1 MLLSICIP
9 TYNRAEYLREA
20 LENITSDPA
29 FDDRVEVVISDN
41 ASPDHTR
48 EVGEEFADRFPN
60 VRYFRNERNLV
71 DENFE
76 IVLRH
81 GRGKYLKLFNDTLR
95 LRPHSLAK
103 ILAIIEKSSD
113 TEPIYFYNANDEF
126 HYQHREC
133 ADKEDFLDAS
143 TFWITSIGGFGLWK
157 KDIDIV
163 SNSKQYSYLQ
173 FCQVVWSL
181 RLADS
186 KEKSHI
192 YTGDWFS
199 SNQPKNKGGYN
210 IFETF
215 TDKYFKTLRICGIDG
230 AALRKEKHRHFS
242 GFLMYWIDV
251 FLVHDSGTHFDISN
265 GWKYLLKHYWYCPY
279 FYTLLLK
286 RYGKGALKKCLMRK

>member
-103 ILAIIEKSSD
+103 ILAIIEKESD
-113 TEPIYFYNANDEF
+113 EYPLYFYQCTYNRSSNYFSCSSPEAFMDVTSYWVTWIAN
-126 HYQHREC
+126 
-133 ADKEDFLDAS
+133 
-143 TFWITSIGGFGLWK
+143 FGLWRRY
-157 KDIDIV
+157 IDITL
-163 SNSKQYSYLQ
+163 NSKAIAHLQ
-173 FCQVVWSL
+173 FTQTIWSL
-181 RLADS
+181 QMAKGR
-186 KEKSHI
+186 ESHI
-192 YTGDWFS
+192 YVEELYDTVW
-199 SNQPKNKGGYN
+199 PKKKGGYN
-210 IFETF
+210 FFETF
-215 TDKYFKTLRICGIDG
+215 TDKYFDTLKLCGIRGKALQKAKYVLFRYFLIGNIDQYLIRKEDTGFNLKGSWLRIF
-230 AALRKEKHRHFS
+230 R
-242 GFLMYWIDV
+242 
-251 FLVHDSGTHFDISN
+251 
-265 GWKYLLKHYWYCPY
+265 HYWYNPY
-279 FYTLLLK
+279 CYAIVAYKYLK
-286 RYGKGALKKCLMRK
+286 ALKPAPKIS